1 MLGSSAMKMRRVNR
15 NRPTVPLDVSLS
27 VVAGQKPSS
36 AANSR
41 RLSGSIV
48 IAPRG
53 RPPAYRMSVV
63 RPENIPVGGCRLPL
77 PESVRPWRTLRTADS
92 VRRSAKFAVRQ
103 LYQYYRFR
111 KDWGTEFY
119 ALWVRSTAPK
129 SGTRSGIDR
138 ADWLSCPNRLS
149 IAAYFRPAL
158 RPVPQRRPA
167 VYAINHERA
176 MWWSPSR
183 SGFPARSAFER

>member
-1 MLGSSAMKMRRVNR
+1 MSA
-15 NRPTVPLDVSLS
+15 SS

-149 IAAYFRPAL
+149 IAAYFRPTL